1 MKKLITILFSVALGL
16 NLSAQNDCNLY
27 GDLDGDSL
35 VTINDLMG
43 ILSAFGTDYNLIES
57 VLVST
62 ALGNAEANG
71 RRGIGFGC
79 SNEKR

>member
-1 MKKLITILFSVALGL
+1 LKVDDVVPLIGNGSNTLGFGVP
-16 NLSAQNDCNLY
+16 A
-27 GDLDGDSL
+27 GRL
-35 VTINDLMG
+35 VQAM
-43 ILSAFGTDYNLIES
+43 ACIES

-71 RRGIGFGC
+71 RGGIGFGC